1 MILLVRVVLL
11 QKYRIGTRYR
21 NKELLCRKK
30 FIGMCPGTFS
40 LLYKKDPGQ
49 LKKSGTCIYY
59 SCHTIS
65 SLIQT
70 ILSVLEFHQINC
82 FTQVAD
88 CNRRWGIT
96 PRPEELIV
104 TLTIVHLCLKI
115 KRLFSLVF
123 RYWPFKYSITPIWIV
138 HASRSWYSAEFSAAA
153 SFQFDKKPHST
164 ITIGCFT
171 CRRR

>member
-1 MILLVRVVLL
+1 MAISTMFLTLNTLFCFIMILLVRVVLL

-70 ILSVLEFHQINC
+70 ILSVLEFHQISC
-82 FTQVAD
+82 SAQVAD
-88 CNRRWGIT
+88 YTAGGEFHPAPKNDIYLFDNRISHFYLLCNHFLSVQV
-96 PRPEELIV
+96 PP
-104 TLTIVHLCLKI
+104 
-115 KRLFSLVF
+115 
-123 RYWPFKYSITPIWIV
+123 
-138 HASRSWYSAEFSAAA
+138 
-153 SFQFDKKPHST
+153 
-164 ITIGCFT
+164 
-171 CRRR
+171 

>member
-1 MILLVRVVLL
+1 MKQER
-11 QKYRIGTRYR
+11 
-21 NKELLCRKK
+21 
-30 FIGMCPGTFS
+30 MCLSTFS
-40 LLYKKDPGQ
+40 RSILFHMVQFSMRPKKPPDIATRGFQVIHAAITSLAVKAFTQFLLSSRLYCRFWN
-49 LKKSGTCIYY
+49 LTKSAA
-59 SCHTIS
+59 
-65 SLIQT
+65 
-70 ILSVLEFHQINC
+70 EK
-82 FTQVAD
+82 QVAD
-88 CNRRWGIT
+88 CNRRWGIA

-104 TLTIVHLCLKI
+104 DLTIVHLCLKI
-115 KRLFSLVF
+115 KRIFSLVF

>member
-59 SCHTIS
+59 
-65 SLIQT
+65 
-70 ILSVLEFHQINC
+70 ILSYNLFSHPDYTVGF
-82 FTQVAD
+82 
-88 CNRRWGIT
+88 GIS
-96 PRPEELIV
+96 PRPEE
-104 TLTIVHLCLKI
+104 
-115 KRLFSLVF
+115 RYLFV
-123 RYWPFKYSITPIWIV
+123 R
-138 HASRSWYSAEFSAAA
+138 
-153 SFQFDKKPHST
+153 
-164 ITIGCFT
+164 
-171 CRRR
+171 

>member
-1 MILLVRVVLL
+1 MWQRSGNKTKIPRISLSGGGFSHSCRSHGSSAKVFTQFLLSSRL
-11 QKYRIGTRYR
+11 Y
-21 NKELLCRKK
+21 CR
-30 FIGMCPGTFS
+30 FWNLT
-40 LLYKKDPGQ
+40 
-49 LKKSGTCIYY
+49 KSAA
-59 SCHTIS
+59 
-65 SLIQT
+65 
-70 ILSVLEFHQINC
+70 EK
-82 FTQVAD
+82 QVAD
-88 CNRRWGIT
+88 CNRRWGIA

-104 TLTIVHLCLKI
+104 DLTIVHLCLKI